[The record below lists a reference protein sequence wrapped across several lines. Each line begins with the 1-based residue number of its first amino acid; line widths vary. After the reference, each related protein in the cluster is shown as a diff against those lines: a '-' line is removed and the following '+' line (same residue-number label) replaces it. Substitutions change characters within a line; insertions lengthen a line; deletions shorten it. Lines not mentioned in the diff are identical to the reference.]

1 METEDIFFQN
11 SGQLEGLGW
20 AAESVMLVP
29 KKSNLYNVR
38 SYVSDLSVCQID
50 FTLDEKQTKGVIDST
65 LSQVFEG
72 QVKQASVKILK
83 AHEDVTFLCT
93 KELYETYHHIS
104 YVGGSN
110 PGRL

>member
-1 METEDIFFQN
+1 MSSKISDVGAKN
-11 SGQLEGLGW
+11 
-20 AAESVMLVP
+20 A
-29 KKSNLYNVR
+29 NYNDDLDN
-38 SYVSDLSVCQID
+38 VSDLSVCQID